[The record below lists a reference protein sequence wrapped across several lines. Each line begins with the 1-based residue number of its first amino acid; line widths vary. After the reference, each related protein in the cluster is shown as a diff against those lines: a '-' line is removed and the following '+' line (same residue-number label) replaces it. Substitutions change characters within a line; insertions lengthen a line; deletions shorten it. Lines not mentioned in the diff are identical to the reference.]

1 MSEDVLKFDANSHVK
16 DFSFNDLPFNDED
29 QELKL
34 FILNNLPI
42 GLMSD
47 IEILGI
53 QDTGVRDEIFS
64 LIVENQFECSV
75 KEFYEKELYKN
86 KAIFDM
92 LKFKKE
98 RQWLD

>member
-1 MSEDVLKFDANSHVK
+1 MSKDVLEFNANSHVK

-42 GLMSD
+42 GLMAD

-53 QDTGVRDEIFS
+53 QDTSVRDEIFS

-92 LKFKKE
+92 LKFKK
-98 RQWLD
+98 RG